1 MNITFAEV
9 GRAKLTEAEKLL
21 AGIPNGVERAVK
33 SAMTRATAHLRTNAV
48 REVRKRYAISAAN
61 LRTEDNCKIRYSYS
75 GGNVRATVFYSG
87 KKIPLYR
94 YDGTSPKT
102 PQFDRTKLTHA
113 IITGGYWR
121 TVHPGIAAK
130 GRQLVSQTPTIPR
143 DGAFIAHFASTGHT
157 GIFYRTGGMTDNDL
171 PEIREVMGSAFAQM
185 LGNEEVAQR
194 LAEGA
199 MEKFEERLDHE
210 VYRLLNGF
218 GG

>member
-75 GGNVRATVFYSG
+75 GGGVQATISYNG
-87 KKIPLYR
+87 EKIPLYR
-94 YDGTSPKT
+94 YAGASPSAPT
-102 PQFDRTKLTHA
+102 YDRQKLVNV
-113 IITGGYWR
+113 IINGNWR
-121 TVHPGIAAK
+121 KVHPSVGAK
-130 GRQLVSQTPTIPR
+130 GRQLNASSPTTPKE
-143 DGAFIAHFASTGHT
+143 GAFVARFASGHT
-157 GIFYRTGGMTDNDL
+157 GIFYRTGGMTNNDR